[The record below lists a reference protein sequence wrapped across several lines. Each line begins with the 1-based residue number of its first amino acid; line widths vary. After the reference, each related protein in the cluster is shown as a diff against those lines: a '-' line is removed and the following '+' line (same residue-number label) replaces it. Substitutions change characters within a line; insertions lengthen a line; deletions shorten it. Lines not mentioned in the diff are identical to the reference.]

1 MNPRKIENYSVLDQ
15 PRVLK
20 YLFHPR
26 FENGSRSAQTIREDI
41 MIRVDEGIDLSAS
54 FHFAHQ
60 AAPLLLFFH
69 GNGEIVSDY
78 DDFGRF
84 YTDMGLNFLVV
95 DYRGYGRS
103 TGTPTVTS
111 MMKDC
116 HRVFDFVPVYRQ
128 KHKLTGPVCVMGR
141 SLGSASAVELA
152 ATRAD
157 ELSCLIVES
166 GFARISPLLK
176 KLGIDPGRIGFKEGQ
191 GNENIDKIKT
201 VVKPCLVI
209 HAEFDHIIP
218 FSEGK
223 ALFEACGS
231 SNKTLLEI
239 KGANHNDIFF
249 KGINSY
255 LDHIQK
261 ICHLSV
267 DTESG
272 SLQNSI

>member
-1 MNPRKIENYSVLDQ
+1 MNPWKIENYSVLDH

-26 FENGSRSAQTIREDI
+26 LENGFRPAQTSREDI
-41 MIRVDEGIDLSAS
+41 IIRVDEGIDLSAS
-54 FHFAHQ
+54 LHFAHL

-84 YTDMGLNFLVV
+84 YTDLGLNFLVV

-103 TGTPTVTS
+103 TGAPSVTS
-111 MMKDC
+111 MIKDC
-116 HRVFDFVPVYRQ
+116 HRVFDFLTMYRR
-128 KHKLTGPVCVMGR
+128 KNKLTGPVCVMGR
-141 SLGSASAVELA
+141 SIGSASAVELSA
-152 ATRAD
+152 ARAD
-157 ELSCLIVES
+157 ELNCLIIES
-166 GFARISPLLK
+166 GFARISPLLQ
-176 KLGIDPGRIGFKEGQ
+176 KLGVDPERIGFKEGQ

-201 VVKPCLVI
+201 FSKPCLVI

-239 KGANHNDIFF
+239 KGANHNDLFF
-249 KGINSY
+249 KDMNSY

-267 DTESG
+267 DVESG

>member
-1 MNPRKIENYSVLDQ
+1 MLKEIDGKYSVLDQ
-15 PRVLK
+15 PRVLR

-26 FENGSRSAQTIREDI
+26 FENGSRPGRANREDI
-41 MIRVDEGIDLSAS
+41 MIRVDEGVDLGAS
-54 FHFAHQ
+54 FHFVHQ
-60 AAPLLLFFH
+60 GGPVLLFFH

-78 DDFGRF
+78 DDLGRF
-84 YTDMGLNFLVV
+84 YNDLGLNFLVV

-116 HRVFDFVPVYRQ
+116 QRIFDFVSAYMQ
-128 KHKLTGPVCVMGR
+128 KNTLTGPLCVMGR
-141 SLGSASAVELA
+141 SLGSASAVELG

-157 ELSCLIVES
+157 ELNCLIVES

-176 KLGIDPGRIGFKEGQ
+176 TLGLDPECIGFKEGQ
-191 GNENIDKIKT
+191 GFENIDKIKT
-201 VVKPCLVI
+201 FSKPCLVI

-249 KGINSY
+249 KGMNSY